1 MVAYDTWHAP
11 VRECVCEAVRLTLF
25 ACTLLFG
32 YLLGYLV
39 SVACFPPQNQMS
51 CHCMSFTKVRP
62 VEVLDQSLFVSFARM
77 ILSDVLHCTVPP
89 LRAELFPIKPR
100 YSSKVS
106 LSVRAASTALSENL
120 RARRPQVLTLTR

>member
-62 VEVLDQSLFVSFARM
+62 VEVLDQSFIRSN
-77 ILSDVLHCTVPP
+77 D
-89 LRAELFPIKPR
+89 
-100 YSSKVS
+100 S
-106 LSVRAASTALSENL
+106 LSCDAGGAE
-120 RARRPQVLTLTR
+120 

>member
-62 VEVLDQSLFVSFARM
+62 VEVLDQSFIRSNDSLGR
-77 ILSDVLHCTVPP
+77 PP
-89 LRAELFPIKPR
+89 LYSPSLACRVVPYKTPLFFQ
-100 YSSKVS
+100 S
-106 LSVRAASTALSENL
+106 LSVCTGRQHSALRKLEGSP
-120 RARRPQVLTLTR
+120 PQVLTLTR

>member
-100 YSSKVS
+100 YSSKNKN
-106 LSVRAASTALSENL
+106 TALSFSQCVGVGL
-120 RARRPQVLTLTR
+120 RVA

>member
-62 VEVLDQSLFVSFARM
+62 VEVLDQSFIRCCDAGGAEESA
-77 ILSDVLHCTVPP
+77 PP
-89 LRAELFPIKPR
+89 PPWHRLIPTAHVDTLPTKFTRRGSGYQAATPHAPGIIK
-100 YSSKVS
+100 
-106 LSVRAASTALSENL
+106 E
-120 RARRPQVLTLTR
+120 